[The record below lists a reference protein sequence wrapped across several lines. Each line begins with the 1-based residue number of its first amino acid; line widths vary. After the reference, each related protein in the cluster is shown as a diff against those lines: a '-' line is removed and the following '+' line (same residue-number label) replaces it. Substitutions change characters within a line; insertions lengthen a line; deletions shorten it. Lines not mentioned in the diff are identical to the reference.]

1 MVNKKLLETK
11 EKLYIINIDEYNK
24 IQKRNGYYLHKFRV
38 EGAKGYSDKFTIKTY
53 ANASGLVERLL
64 KAGFAQHQVGEWVSE
79 LTKLY
84 PSVK

>member
-24 IQKRNGYYLHKFRV
+24 IQKRNGYYLHKFRIK
-38 EGAKGYSDKFTIKTY
+38 GAKGYSDKFTIKTY

-64 KAGFAQHQVGEWVSE
+64 KVGFAQPQVGLWVSE
-79 LTKLY
+79 LTKIY

>member
-1 MVNKKLLETK
+1 MVNKKLLESK

-38 EGAKGYSDKFTIKTY
+38 EGDKGYSDKFTIKTY
-53 ANASGLVERLL
+53 ANSSGLVERLL
-64 KAGFAQHQVGEWVSE
+64 KVGFAQPQVGLWVSE
-79 LTKLY
+79 LTKMY

>member
-1 MVNKKLLETK
+1 MVSKKLLETK

-24 IQKRNGYYLHKFRV
+24 IQKRNGYYLHKFRL
-38 EGAKGYSDKFTIKTY
+38 KGKKTYAETFTIKTY

-64 KAGFAQHQVGEWVSE
+64 KVGYTQPEVGVWVSE
-79 LTKLY
+79 LTKMY